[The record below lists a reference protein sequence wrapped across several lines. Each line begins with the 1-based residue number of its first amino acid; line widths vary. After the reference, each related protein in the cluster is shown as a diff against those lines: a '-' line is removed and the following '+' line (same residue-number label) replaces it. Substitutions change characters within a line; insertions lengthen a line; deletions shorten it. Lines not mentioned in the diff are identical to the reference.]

1 MLNPFKQLGDLNQM
15 RQQAMKMQQELAAET
30 IIVEKGDIHIE
41 ISGDQKVKTISVGGV
56 PDNIMLD
63 AVNEAIRKSQE
74 LAARKLQQISG
85 GLGGLIGK

>member
-1 MLNPFKQLGDLNQM
+1 M
-15 RQQAMKMQQELAAET
+15 
-30 IIVEKGDIHIE
+30 
-41 ISGDQKVKTISVGGV
+41 KTISVGGV